1 MSCSSSSSEPREW
14 SPADHHDEADAAEP
28 QGEGAKALPVGKAV
42 PMPRDH
48 AEGGGAPAEM
58 GGGMPQDAVH
68 GGEGEG
74 PGLPLEWQAPE
85 GWRSVPPA
93 SAMRKAEWALP
104 KVEGDGEDA
113 SLVVFYFG
121 SGQGGDVQSNL
132 DRWYGQFEQPDGR
145 ATRGLAQVE
154 HRTISGMRI
163 TLADVTGTFRG
174 GMPGGPP
181 AEPRPDTRML
191 AAIVEASS
199 GPWFFKL
206 VGPKRTV
213 EHWRASFDAFLG
225 SLRPAPSS

>member
-1 MSCSSSSSEPREW
+1 MSCSSSDSAPREW
-14 SPADHHDEADAAEP
+14 SPADRPEEAEPEGDEARA
-28 QGEGAKALPVGKAV
+28 QPVGEPVRMPGGSAHGGGG
-42 PMPRDH
+42 PSGEMPRDDVH
-48 AEGGGAPAEM
+48 SAAGGDGAEA
-58 GGGMPQDAVH
+58 
-68 GGEGEG
+68 
-74 PGLPLEWQAPE
+74 LPLEWQAPE

-93 SAMRKAEWALP
+93 SSMRKAEWALP

-121 SGQGGDVQSNL
+121 SGQGGDVESNL

-145 ATRGLAQVE
+145 PTREVARLD
-154 HRTISGMRI
+154 HRTVSGLRV

-181 AEPRPDTRML
+181 AEPRPETRML
-191 AAIVEASS
+191 AAIVEAPS

-213 EHWRASFDAFLG
+213 ERWRASFDTFVA
-225 SLRPAPSS
+225 SLRPAGSS